1 MCVFVCVC
9 VCLCVCVCA
18 CVCVCVWVCVC
29 VCCARVHYEC
39 MHACVCEQYSG
50 EKCAL
55 CVLINLK
62 SFCLVW
68 AFLNR

>member
-1 MCVFVCVC
+1 MCVFVC
-9 VCLCVCVCA
+9 
-18 CVCVCVWVCVC
+18 CVCVCVCVCVMCVC